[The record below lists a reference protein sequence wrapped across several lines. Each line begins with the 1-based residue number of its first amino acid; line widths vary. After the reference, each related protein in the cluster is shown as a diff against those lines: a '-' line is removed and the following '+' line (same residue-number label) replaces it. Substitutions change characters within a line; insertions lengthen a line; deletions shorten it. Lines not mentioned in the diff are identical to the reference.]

1 MMDGAFQ
8 VRAVLTR
15 AAVEPNLIFRRTD
28 LRLSRI
34 FATSMAAT
42 LLTLASVPALAQANW
57 GVVKTFPIGGDGAW
71 DYVTVDSPG
80 HRLFIT
86 RSTHTMVIDSTS
98 GKVLGDIPGQTRS
111 HGTAIVPKANRGFI
125 TDGGGKGAI
134 VVFDLKTYAVLGTI
148 AAMPDADGIIYDA
161 KSDKV
166 LFVSGDGNLLDTF
179 SPEIDPKNGK
189 LDPPIALAGAPEFL
203 ATDGSGKVWVNLED
217 KDVVAVVDLASR
229 KVVNR
234 WPVAPAGSPVG
245 MAMDAKGR
253 HLIIGCRKAA
263 DMIVMN
269 ADTGKVE
276 AALPIGAGVDATV
289 FGGGQAFASTGDGKL
304 TVAAE
309 KGGKFEV
316 VQTVTTKAGA
326 RTMGMDMAAK
336 QIFLPTAEM
345 EPAATPGGRARPKA
359 GTFMIV
365 VVGQQ

>member
-1 MMDGAFQ
+1 M
-8 VRAVLTR
+8 RLT
-15 AAVEPNLIFRRTD
+15 
-28 LRLSRI
+28 RI
-34 FATSMAAT
+34 FATAT
-42 LLTLASVPALAQANW
+42 LLALTSAAALAQTNW
-57 GVVKTFPIGGDGAW
+57 GVVKTFSVGGDGSW

-80 HRLFIT
+80 HRLFLT
-86 RSTHTMVIDSTS
+86 RTTHTMVVDSTS
-98 GKVLGDIPGQTRS
+98 GKVLGDIPGQVHS
-111 HGTAIVPKANRGFI
+111 HGTAIVPKAGRGFI

-161 KSDKV
+161 KQDKV
-166 LFVSGDGNLLDTF
+166 LFVSGDGNLLETF
-179 SPEIDPKNGK
+179 SPDIDPKNGR
-189 LDPPIALAGAPEFL
+189 LDPPIALGGAPEFL

-245 MAMDAKGR
+245 MAIDAVGR
-253 HLIIGCRKAA
+253 HLIIGCRKPA

-276 AALPIGAGVDATV
+276 AALPIGTGVDATV
-289 FGGGQAFASTGDGKL
+289 FAGGQAFASTGDGKL

-309 KGGKFEV
+309 KDGKFQV
-316 VQTVTTKAGA
+316 VQTVTTKAAA
-326 RTMGMDMAAK
+326 RTMGMDMASK

-345 EPAATPGGRARPKA
+345 EPAAAGARPKPKA

>member
-1 MMDGAFQ
+1 
-8 VRAVLTR
+8 
-15 AAVEPNLIFRRTD
+15 
-28 LRLSRI
+28 
-34 FATSMAAT
+34 MAAT

-57 GVVKTFPIGGDGAW
+57 GVVKTFPIGGEGSW
-71 DYVTVDSPG
+71 DYVTVDAPG

-86 RSTHTMVIDSTS
+86 RTTHTMVVDSTS
-98 GKVLGDIPGQTRS
+98 GRVLGDIPGQKGS
-111 HGTAIVPKANRGFI
+111 HGVAIVPKANRGFI
-125 TDGGGKGAI
+125 TDGGGTGAI
-134 VVFDLKTYAVLGTI
+134 VVFDLKTYAVLGKI

-161 KSDKV
+161 KSDRV
-166 LFVSGDGNLLDTF
+166 LAVSGDGGALMTF
-179 SPEIDPKNGK
+179 SPSIDPVNGK
-189 LDPPIALAGAPEFL
+189 LDPTIELGGKPEFL
-203 ATDGSGKVWVNLED
+203 ATDGSGKVWINLED
-217 KDVVAVVDLASR
+217 KDLVAVVDLASR

-234 WPVAPAGSPVG
+234 WPVAPAGAPVG

-276 AALPIGAGVDATV
+276 AALPIGAGVDATIAA
-289 FGGGQAFASTGDGKL
+289 GGEAFASTGDGKL
-304 TVAAE
+304 SIAAE
-309 KGGKFEV
+309 KDGKFEV
-316 VQTVTTKAGA
+316 VQTVTTKPGA